1 MNPLLLFIGGGLIVA
16 VLLFLRNV
24 RRTAPAVTW
33 RDIPSV
39 LAALAAQPGQ
49 GHFAVFMFD
58 AGGMPAPPGDNLNVQ
73 VSIDAGVMGIDWVL
87 ISKLN
92 VDTQFRFREF
102 FERKGLAVISREGN
116 GVEYLRV
123 EGDRLPDLVQELL
136 QEEFGVNPDQ
146 RMDLIAEGFT
156 WSSYSSRTQSA
167 SAP

>member
-1 MNPLLLFIGGGLIVA
+1 
-16 VLLFLRNV
+16 
-24 RRTAPAVTW
+24 
-33 RDIPSV
+33 
-39 LAALAAQPGQ
+39 
-49 GHFAVFMFD
+49 
-58 AGGMPAPPGDNLNVQ
+58 
-73 VSIDAGVMGIDWVL
+73 MGIDWVL